1 MLGLLN
7 SRPHSRRSE
16 FYHQLAQ
23 SINAGL
29 TVPQAL
35 KVLQSSGL
43 AGPYQACLTQWLQH
57 LERGLTLEEAIS
69 VHPVGHFPSLDRSL
83 MGAGERSG
91 RLDTCLLSLSRYHQL
106 NAANIRAMAQALA
119 WPLLTLH
126 AFFFLGPLPKLVL
139 SGGLIDYLVQV
150 LWGLGPLYL
159 VFFLLSRVFA
169 SSRSGQ
175 WSLWIERM
183 VYRIPLLGGG
193 LRAMSL
199 SRFTLALESLLGA
212 GVSASQA
219 WTEAAAASGSPQ
231 LVDEIRTFPAAIE
244 QGKTPSEWMSDS
256 RVFPDLFKLSYHS
269 GEVSGKLDE
278 NIQRLN
284 NVYEQEGVRKLQSF
298 AAWFPRTIYLGIVI
312 LCAYRIVSFYA
323 GYFGGLGL

>member
-126 AFFFLGPLPKLVL
+126 AFFFSGPAATTRSERRLDRLPCAGSVGSRPSIL
-139 SGGLIDYLVQV
+139 S
-150 LWGLGPLYL
+150 
-159 VFFLLSRVFA
+159 FFL
-169 SSRSGQ
+169 
-175 WSLWIERM
+175 
-183 VYRIPLLGGG
+183 
-193 LRAMSL
+193 
-199 SRFTLALESLLGA
+199 
-212 GVSASQA
+212 
-219 WTEAAAASGSPQ
+219 TEP
-231 LVDEIRTFPAAIE
+231 
-244 QGKTPSEWMSDS
+244 
-256 RVFPDLFKLSYHS
+256 
-269 GEVSGKLDE
+269 
-278 NIQRLN
+278 RLCL
-284 NVYEQEGVRKLQSF
+284 K
-298 AAWFPRTIYLGIVI
+298 P
-312 LCAYRIVSFYA
+312 
-323 GYFGGLGL
+323 